1 MKYTIIIFNL
11 KSMKRE
17 RKNFPTEEA
26 ANSFFETRKNR
37 NVGNLVC
44 QPTEK
49 MFTYQNE
56 WNTQI
61 CIQKMY

>member
-17 RKNFPTEEA
+17 RKEFSTEEA
-26 ANSFFETRKNR
+26 ANSFFEARKNR
-37 NVGNLVC
+37 NAGSLVC

-49 MFTYQNE
+49 VFTYRNE

-61 CIQKMY
+61 HVQKMY